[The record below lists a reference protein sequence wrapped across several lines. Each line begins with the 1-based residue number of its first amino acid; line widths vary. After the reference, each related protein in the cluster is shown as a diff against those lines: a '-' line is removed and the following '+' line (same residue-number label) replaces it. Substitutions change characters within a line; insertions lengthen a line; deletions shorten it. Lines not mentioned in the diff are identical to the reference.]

1 MIGIIIAFIIGGLF
15 GMILMACIKV
25 SKGDDRD
32 E

>member
-15 GMILMACIKV
+15 GMMIMACIV
-25 SKGDDRD
+25 ASKGD

>member
-15 GMILMACIKV
+15 GMMLMACLV
-25 SKGDDRD
+25 ASKGD